1 MQILRS
7 IRNDIKVVVHGK
19 GGILFDSFFSFLF
32 CGQYYIWSQTKSIAP
47 LCIRDAKLCKFY
59 IT

>member
-32 CGQYYIWSQTKSIAP
+32 VASIIYGHKQKA
-47 LCIRDAKLCKFY
+47 LLLY
-59 IT
+59 V